1 MSTSEK
7 RNGRRRVLPAVEQL
21 EDRELLSVTVMP
33 HRIDIHSVRHGHG
46 VFAVRVLSDD
56 PSGAQ
61 LIQAASR
68 VFAVGGRALTPMDSQ
83 SGDVNGDG
91 TPDLILHF
99 RRRDLR
105 GLARGSYTLTVTDPS
120 NSNAEDDTITL
131 FGHG

>member
-1 MSTSEK
+1 M
-7 RNGRRRVLPAVEQL
+7 
-21 EDRELLSVTVMP
+21 
-33 HRIDIHSVRHGHG
+33 I
-46 VFAVRVLSDD
+46 VRVLSDD

-68 VFAVGGRALTPMDSQ
+68 VFAVSGRVLTPMDSQ

-105 GLARGSYTLTVTDPS
+105 GLAAGSHTLTVTDPS